1 MPYIIDGHNLIGK
14 LPSIDLADPD
24 DELQLIQLLIE
35 FLKNASKQ
43 GTVFFDRGMSA
54 DSRENNFGRLEVRFA
69 RPPQT
74 ADDAIRRYL
83 QKIKPVARNFTVV
96 SSDRSILEA
105 ARLAGA
111 RWMKSEKFASL
122 LSPEEISSA
131 ESEKPEIL
139 LSPREIEYWKRQFGN
154 EKGDK

>member
-24 DELQLIQLLIE
+24 DELQLIQLLIG
-35 FLKNASKQ
+35 FFKNASKR
-43 GTVFFDRGMSA
+43 GTVFFDRGLFA
-54 DSRENNFGRLEVRFA
+54 ENRENSFGRLKVRFA

-74 ADDAIRRYL
+74 ADDAIRSYL

-105 ARLAGA
+105 ARLVGA
-111 RWMKSEKFASL
+111 RWMKSEEFAPS
-122 LSPEEISSA
+122 LSPEEISASV
-131 ESEKPEIL
+131 SEKPEIL
-139 LSPREIEYWKRQFGN
+139 LSPREIEYWERQFGN
-154 EKGDK
+154 RKADK